1 LNVSCPPTVTLDEP
15 LGGDVTVM
23 SGRSCSPTL
32 TELEQFTVTL
42 SPPEVMVTD
51 AVLIP
56 VLEYVL
62 VTDDPE
68 PERLSVPLQE

>member
-1 LNVSCPPTVTLDEP
+1 MVALCP
-15 LGGDVTVM
+15 
-23 SGRSCSPTL
+23 
-32 TELEQFTVTL
+32 F
-42 SPPEVMVTD
+42 EVMVTD

-62 VTDDPE
+62 VTDGKE